1 MWQDQD
7 KNKYWRCSS
16 FGITLKSSNGT
27 GVLIQSEQNRK
38 TQLKKK
44 TDQVWWLTA
53 VIPATQEVE
62 FRRILEVSH

>member
-44 TDQVWWLTA
+44 NRPGMVA
-53 VIPATQEVE
+53 HSCNPSNSRGGV
-62 FRRILEVSH
+62 